1 MQLQVRG
8 MTCAHCVRN
17 VTRAVQAVDP
27 AASVDVDLASGEV
40 TISGQI
46 ARDAA
51 ISAIEA
57 EGFTVEAS
65 PDVAPDAASA
75 RAPRE
80 RKGA

>member
-1 MQLQVRG
+1 MQLQVQG
-8 MTCAHCVRN
+8 MTCAHCARS

-51 ISAIEA
+51 IRAIEA
-57 EGFTVEAS
+57 EGYVVQAPPDIAPGAS
-65 PDVAPDAASA
+65 APDAAQ
-75 RAPRE
+75 R
-80 RKGA
+80 G